1 MTKTIEKIM
10 YSLQPLLLRTI
21 SMAVAE
27 GTLNR
32 VKRIASAAVRSTLTF
47 VQYDRFHIAT
57 IVSTLAIFTIAG
69 MSANTPALAAVERD
83 IAFVTVGGNAIVAP
97 VTAPEPVKVVT
108 KSADIRLA
116 STGIDTGQYTVGTRM
131 AVPMTAYSSTPDQTD
146 STPFT
151 TASGTHVHWGTV
163 AANFLPFG
171 TKIKI
176 PSMYG
181 DQIFIVEDRMNKR
194 YWHKVDIWMPGR
206 QEALQFGVRTLEIE
220 ILEEV

>member
-1 MTKTIEKIM
+1 M
-10 YSLQPLLLRTI
+10 YSLQFPLLRAI
-21 SMAVAE
+21 SLAVAE
-27 GTLNR
+27 GTFNR
-32 VKRIASAAVRSTLTF
+32 MKRNAFAAVRSTLTF

-57 IVSTLAIFTIAG
+57 IVSTLVIFTIAG
-69 MSANTPALAAVERD
+69 MSANTPALAAVERNEVL
-83 IAFVTVGGNAIVAP
+83 VTVGGNAIVAP
-97 VTAPEPVKVVT
+97 VIAPEAVMVAT
-108 KSADIRLA
+108 KNADIRLA
-116 STGIDTGQYTVGTRM
+116 STTTTVDSGQYTVGTRI

-181 DQIFIVEDRMNKR
+181 DQVFTVEDRMNKR
-194 YWHKVDIWMPGR
+194 YWHKVDIWMPTR
-206 QEALQFGVRTLEIE
+206 QDALQFGVRTLEIE